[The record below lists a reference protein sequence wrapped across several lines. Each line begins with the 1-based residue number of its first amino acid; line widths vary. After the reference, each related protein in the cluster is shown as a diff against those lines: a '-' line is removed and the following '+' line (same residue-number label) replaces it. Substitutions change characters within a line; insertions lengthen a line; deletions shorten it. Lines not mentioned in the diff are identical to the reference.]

1 QRRPG
6 GVRREDRVHARIFG
20 TNASARPAPIPDTQA
35 IGNLSY
41 TLEGEIPATRMQEL
55 QQQLRSMTHGEG
67 VLEFA
72 FDHYKPVSGTAPTRP
87 CAGQNPLNRKE
98 YLGCVIR

>member
-1 QRRPG
+1 MQ
-6 GVRREDRVHARIFG
+6 A
-20 TNASARPAPIPDTQA
+20 IPDTQA

-72 FDHYKPVSGTAPTRP
+72 FDHYKPARGTAPTRSR
-87 CAGQNPLNRKE
+87 AGQNPLNRKE
-98 YLGCVIR
+98 YLGRVTR